1 MYKLYCMVQQLP
13 ASYAEEEKRRSKEK
27 VRQITIHRKGGIGKS
42 ATTQNLT
49 AALSMSNKI
58 LRVGCDLKAESTRI
72 LLGGLN
78 QKKLYKKSF

>member
-1 MYKLYCMVQQLP
+1 MVQRLL
-13 ASYAEEEKRRSKEK
+13 ASYAEEKKRRSKEK

-58 LRVGCDLKAESTRI
+58 LRAGCDLKAESTRM